1 MGIVSIPRCGG
12 RREGRRVRALALFVG
27 WAAALA
33 LGCASARSV
42 PDPAPAADAAR
53 GNPVVIVPGLTGTE
67 LRDRQTGRRVW
78 GDGRSLLL
86 PRDGGHALALP
97 IAGGESRGREVEAGE
112 VIERV
117 RLLGVIRKPIYGP
130 IARLLEE
137 AGYRRGDLDE
147 PRPEDGFFLFA
158 YDWRRDSTVSARR
171 LLERLEGLRRVRGEA
186 RLDVDLVCQSGGAHL
201 CRYLAKYAGATL
213 EEAEAG
219 GAGPPQAVR
228 IAKLV
233 LVGTSNGGSMRML
246 RWLDRGRRYVP
257 GVGRRFRPETLFTF
271 PATFEDLP
279 GYLDD
284 PVLDERGEPLDVD
297 LFDPAAWE
305 RHGWSV
311 FGEGPRRRLER
322 GRRADLFGDAPARR
336 RHLARMLDRARR
348 FQRLLARDVPDFD
361 TRYYS
366 IQNVGEETP
375 ERAVLV
381 PGKGGRR
388 RLLFTGDRALRRR
401 PALHARATALG
412 DEHATVASQG
422 WLSPQEL
429 ASFGREP
436 LAVAGGHF
444 ELILEP
450 EARAALLAY
459 LSE

>member
-1 MGIVSIPRCGG
+1 MG
-12 RREGRRVRALALFVG
+12 RRARALALFAG
-27 WAAALA
+27 WAAVLA

-42 PDPAPAADAAR
+42 PDLPPAADLPR
-53 GNPVVIVPGLTGTE
+53 RHPVVIVPGLTGSE
-67 LRDRQTGRRVW
+67 LREWASGKLVW
-78 GDGRSLLL
+78 GDGRSLLF
-86 PRDGGHALALP
+86 PRDGGYALALP
-97 IAGGESRGREVEAGE
+97 IAGEEDPEPAVVAGE
-112 VIERV
+112 VVERI

-130 IARLLEE
+130 IAELLEE
-137 AGYRRGDLDE
+137 AGYRRGDLE
-147 PRPEDGFFLFA
+147 APRAGDGFFLFA

-171 LLERLEGLRRVRGEA
+171 LLERLEGLRRARGEE
-186 RLDVDLVCQSGGAHL
+186 RLEVDLVCQSGGAHL
-201 CRYLAKYAGATL
+201 CRYLAKYGGATL
-213 EEAEAG
+213 DEAEAG
-219 GAGPPQAVR
+219 RAAPPERVR

-284 PVLDERGEPLDVD
+284 PVLDERGEPLEVD

-322 GRRADLFGDAPARR
+322 GRRADLFGDPAARR
-336 RHLARMLDRARR
+336 GHLARMLDRARR

-375 ERAVLV
+375 ERAVLAA
-381 PGKGGRR
+381 GKGGRSR
-388 RLLFTGDRALRRR
+388 VLFTGDRALRRR

-422 WLSPQEL
+422 RLSPQEL

-459 LSE
+459 LSD